1 MAYNL
6 QPITRSSR
14 RQRLIIREGSWNT
27 RFHLSTIPAYDPF
40 RDIHCTLHPGQ
51 NYRLSVAKNKVVYL
65 RAGTLS
71 RHASKHRQ
79 LREGLPGSSP
89 GFDIPQATLEELVK
103 LWGTKGLPVEQQ
115 SAFLAVIE
123 GLPEDF
129 KAEVISEEV
138 ALVHRDK
145 SLAQQVDRLVLNR
158 EDCLVSLQALIQAF
172 ERQGAAPKATLDQF
186 TETLTKL
193 RDLTMQT
200 LLAVQAWRQHLY
212 SLNPSN
218 HRILKLPYIWEGENY
233 VLKIRHD
240 SSFLKDSSLDK
251 LYEFSK
257 RSDPFLLYPSY
268 AFKQHKTLTKK
279 LDLPLAPGLQD
290 SLKACEAVLLEEIL
304 NCKEI
309 DRTFRRE
316 TDRKGAEFSQIA
328 ETKAA
333 A

>member
-1 MAYNL
+1 
-6 QPITRSSR
+6 
-14 RQRLIIREGSWNT
+14 
-27 RFHLSTIPAYDPF
+27 
-40 RDIHCTLHPGQ
+40 
-51 NYRLSVAKNKVVYL
+51 
-65 RAGTLS
+65 
-71 RHASKHRQ
+71 
-79 LREGLPGSSP
+79 
-89 GFDIPQATLEELVK
+89 LEELVK

-138 ALVHRDK
+138 ALVRRDK

-158 EDCLVSLQALIQAF
+158 EDCLTSLKTLIETY
-172 ERQGAAPKATLDQF
+172 EREGAASKAAVDQF
-186 TETLTKL
+186 NDTLTKL

-240 SSFLKDSSLDK
+240 SSFLKDSSLSK

-257 RSDPFLLYPSY
+257 RSDPFLLFPNY
-268 AFKQHKTLTKK
+268 AYKQHKGQSRK
-279 LDLPLAPGLQD
+279 LDLPLSPGVQE

-304 NCKEI
+304 NGKEV

-316 TDRKGAEFSQIA
+316 TDRKASDMSQLA